1 MAIKMDLMLVG
12 GGRLATALLS
22 LITIRA
28 VTTFLTPAQYGVLA
42 LLLAVQMFCGLFLVN
57 PIGQHINLHTHAW
70 WDDGSLTVRLK
81 QYRLYVFAV
90 SLIGGAVVFGMVKQQ
105 TNEQLFWASLA
116 MFVAVVAGTWNAT
129 LIPMLNM
136 LGFRAASVLWSI
148 TTVSTGLVCA
158 IVFVMWWPFATA
170 WLAGQAVGMGIGAL
184 GAKYILRQHAHGI
197 NTAQGAL
204 PLIDRHT
211 VLSYCL
217 PLAFATGLMW
227 LQLSGYR
234 FLIEGYWGLAQ
245 LGFMA
250 VGLQLAGQISAL
262 AESLAMQFLYPLFY
276 RRVSLQ
282 EEKNEVVLAFSDLLN
297 TLVPVYFVLTGL
309 IVLSAPYLL
318 KLLVAAQFQDA
329 IAFVMLGAGIELCR
343 VLGNLLSN
351 AAHIRRKTKSLAL
364 PYAAGAVTSLMLIFI
379 AGVWQREMLWVGVA
393 LISGAGAMFLVMLIS
408 MYQQVKFRLDVV
420 RCFIGAAIM
429 LAMMLLVVWMPIVD
443 SWGAA
448 IGYLI
453 GAATLAGAVAVALL
467 WKNPAT
473 LRLLNV
479 QLRKN

>member
-1 MAIKMDLMLVG
+1 MALKRDLLLVG

-42 LLLAVQMFCGLFLVN
+42 LLLAVQMFCGLFLIN
-57 PIGQHINLHTHAW
+57 PVGQHINLHTHAW
-70 WDDGSLTVRLK
+70 WDDGSLMARLK

-105 TNEQLFWASLA
+105 TNEQVLWTSVA
-116 MFVAVVAGTWNAT
+116 MFAAVFAGTWNAT

-148 TTVSTGLVCA
+148 ATVTTGLVCA
-158 IVFVMWWPFATA
+158 ISFVIWWPSATA
-170 WLAGQAVGMGIGAL
+170 WFAGLAVGMGIGAL
-184 GAKYILRQHAHGI
+184 GAKYVLRQHALRVDSVEVGVS
-197 NTAQGAL
+197 
-204 PLIDRHT
+204 LIDRRT
-211 VLSYCL
+211 VFSYCL

-227 LQLSGYR
+227 MQLSGYR

-262 AESLAMQFLYPLFY
+262 AESLSMQFLYPLFY
-276 RRVSLQ
+276 RRVSAH
-282 EEKNEVVLAFSDLLN
+282 EEHDEVVLAFSDLLN

-309 IVLSAPYLL
+309 IVLIAPYLL
-318 KLLVAAQFQDA
+318 ILLVAAQFQDA
-329 IAFVMLGAGIELCR
+329 ITFVMLGAGIELCR

-351 AAHIRRKTKSLAL
+351 AAHVRRKTKSLAL
-364 PYAAGAVTSLMLIFI
+364 PYAAGAVTSLVLIFL
-379 AGVWQREMLWVGVA
+379 AGVWQGEMIWVGAA
-393 LISGAGAMFLVMLIS
+393 LISGAVAMLLVMLIS
-408 MYQQVKFRLDVV
+408 MYRQVKFRLDVV
-420 RCFIGAAIM
+420 RCFIGGAIM
-429 LAMMLLVVWMPIVD
+429 LAMLLLVAWMPVAD
-443 SWGAA
+443 GWLAAFGYSLGAA
-448 IGYLI
+448 AF
-453 GAATLAGAVAVALL
+453 AAVTVVALL
-467 WKNPAT
+467 LQNPAT

>member
-1 MAIKMDLMLVG
+1 MLVG
-12 GGRLATALLS
+12 SGRLAAALLS

-28 VTTFLTPAQYGVLA
+28 VTTFLTPEQYGVLA
-42 LLLAVQMFCGLFLVN
+42 LLIAVQMFCGLFLVN
-57 PIGQHINLHTHAW
+57 PVGQHINLHTHAW
-70 WDDGSLTVRLK
+70 WDDGTLMARLK
-81 QYRLYVFAV
+81 HYRLYVFSV

-105 TNEQLFWASLA
+105 TIEQVLWTSVA
-116 MFVAVVAGTWNAT
+116 MFAAVVAGTWNAT

-148 TTVSTGLVCA
+148 ITVTTGLVCA
-158 IVFVMWWPFATA
+158 IFFVMWWPYATA
-170 WLAGQAVGMGIGAL
+170 WFAGQAIGMGIGAL
-184 GAKYILRQHAHGI
+184 GAKYVLRQHALRI
-197 NTAQGAL
+197 NVAQGSL
-204 PLIDRHT
+204 PLIDRRT

-276 RRVSLQ
+276 RRVSAH
-282 EEKNEVVLAFSDLLN
+282 EENESVVLAFSDLLN

-318 KLLVAAQFQDA
+318 KLLVASQFQDA
-329 IAFVMLGAGIELCR
+329 ISFVMLGAGIELCR

-351 AAHIRRKTKSLAL
+351 AAHIRRKTKSLAF
-364 PYAAGAVTSLMLIFI
+364 PYAAGAVISFSLILL
-379 AGVWQREMLWVGVA
+379 AGVWQQEMIWVGAA
-393 LISGAGAMFLVMLIS
+393 LISGAVAMFLVMLIS
-408 MYQQVKFRLDVV
+408 MYRQVNFRLDVG
-420 RCFIGAAIM
+420 RCFIGASMM
-429 LAMMLLVVWMPIVD
+429 LAMMLLVVWMPIAEGA
-443 SWGAA
+443 GAA
-448 IGYLI
+448 IGYLV
-453 GAATLAGAVAVALL
+453 GAATLAGGAVVVLL

>member
-1 MAIKMDLMLVG
+1 MDLMLVG

-184 GAKYILRQHAHGI
+184 GAKYI
-197 NTAQGAL
+197 
-204 PLIDRHT
+204 
-211 VLSYCL
+211 
-217 PLAFATGLMW
+217 
-227 LQLSGYR
+227 
-234 FLIEGYWGLAQ
+234 
-245 LGFMA
+245 
-250 VGLQLAGQISAL
+250 
-262 AESLAMQFLYPLFY
+262 
-276 RRVSLQ
+276 
-282 EEKNEVVLAFSDLLN
+282 
-297 TLVPVYFVLTGL
+297 
-309 IVLSAPYLL
+309 
-318 KLLVAAQFQDA
+318 
-329 IAFVMLGAGIELCR
+329 
-343 VLGNLLSN
+343 
-351 AAHIRRKTKSLAL
+351 
-364 PYAAGAVTSLMLIFI
+364 
-379 AGVWQREMLWVGVA
+379 
-393 LISGAGAMFLVMLIS
+393 
-408 MYQQVKFRLDVV
+408 
-420 RCFIGAAIM
+420 
-429 LAMMLLVVWMPIVD
+429 
-443 SWGAA
+443 
-448 IGYLI
+448 
-453 GAATLAGAVAVALL
+453 
-467 WKNPAT
+467 
-473 LRLLNV
+473 
-479 QLRKN
+479 

>member
-1 MAIKMDLMLVG
+1 M
-12 GGRLATALLS
+12 ATALLS

-70 WDDGSLTVRLK
+70 WDEGSLMARLK

-90 SLIGGAVVFGMVKQQ
+90 SLVGGAVVFCMVKQQ
-105 TNEQLFWASLA
+105 TNEQLLWTSVA

-148 TTVSTGLVCA
+148 ITVTTGLVCA
-158 IVFVMWWPFATA
+158 ISFVMWWPYATA
-170 WLAGQAVGMGIGAL
+170 WFAGQAVGMGIGAL
-184 GAKYILRQHAHGI
+184 GAKYVLRQHAQRI
-197 NTAQGAL
+197 NAAEDSVS
-204 PLIDRHT
+204 LIDRRT

-276 RRVSLQ
+276 RRVSAH
-282 EEKNEVVLAFSDLLN
+282 EEHDEVVSAFSDLLN

-309 IVLSAPYLL
+309 IVLIAPYLL
-318 KLLVAAQFQDA
+318 KLLVAAQFQNA

-351 AAHIRRKTKSLAL
+351 AAHVRRKTKSLAL
-364 PYAAGAVTSLMLIFI
+364 PYAAGAVTSLILIFI
-379 AGVWQREMLWVGVA
+379 AGVWQREMIWVGAA
-393 LISGAGAMFLVMLIS
+393 LISGAVAMLLVMLIS
-408 MYQQVKFRLDVV
+408 MYRQVKFRLDVV
-420 RCFIGAAIM
+420 RCFIGGAIM
-429 LAMMLLVVWMPIVD
+429 LAMMLLVAWMPVAD
-443 SWGAA
+443 GWQVA
-448 IGYLI
+448 IGYSL
-453 GAATLAGAVAVALL
+453 GAATFAAVTVAALL
-467 WKNPAT
+467 LKNPAT
-473 LRLLNV
+473 HRLLNV